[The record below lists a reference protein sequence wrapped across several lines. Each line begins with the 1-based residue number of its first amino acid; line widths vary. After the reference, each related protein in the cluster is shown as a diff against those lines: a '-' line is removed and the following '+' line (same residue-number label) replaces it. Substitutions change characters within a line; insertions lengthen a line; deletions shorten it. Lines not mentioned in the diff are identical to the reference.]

1 MTQRGPYCTAA
12 SLRLPEED
20 AKVSSCTY
28 DAGVG
33 VDVAVAALV
42 VALEVRLMSTKYE
55 EVVREVVPAGAVII
69 VDAAAVGAVIRNHKC
84 TADDVVRRLEARG
97 AVVDFGHVCEVLL

>member
-1 MTQRGPYCTAA
+1 M
-12 SLRLPEED
+12 
-20 AKVSSCTY
+20 SSCTY

-69 VDAAAVGAVIRNHKC
+69 VDAAAVGAVVGYLLVRNSLSAQDRC
-84 TADDVVRRLEARG
+84 QAG
-97 AVVDFGHVCEVLL
+97 AAPKFGGHVP